1 MADEATE
8 ELELNEKK
16 PGKGKLIIIIVAVLV
31 LLAGGGGAAFF
42 LMGGEEAPAD
52 TAASPADSSG
62 NESAGKTANLQAIYV
77 GMPRPFVFNVTAMT
91 GERERLV
98 QIKVQLMVRGTD
110 NETKAKQHIPLI
122 EGTLLSVFSAAT
134 AQELRSE
141 EGKKELRKKSLQ
153 EVQKAM
159 NEVVSAPTVESVLF
173 TGFVLQ

>member
-8 ELELNEKK
+8 DLALNEKK

-31 LLAGGGGAAFF
+31 LLAGGGGAAHF
-42 LMGGEEAPAD
+42 LMGGEDTDETSAPA
-52 TAASPADSSG
+52 SEGDSSA
-62 NESAGKTANLQAIYV
+62 STGKTSNLQAIYV

-98 QIKVQLMVRGTD
+98 QIKVQLMVRGTN
-110 NETKAKQHIPLI
+110 NENTAKQHIPLI

-159 NEVVSAPTVESVLF
+159 NEVASAPTVESVLF